1 MTWDPAQYLKYEG
14 HRLRPAIDLIARIPL
29 AAPGTIVDLG
39 CGAGN
44 VARVLAD
51 RFAGATIDGVDS
63 DKAMLARA
71 RESTATDP
79 RFRWTEGDLAH
90 WQPPYPVDVI
100 FSNAALHWL
109 GAHDALFPALMRKLA
124 PHGVLAVQMPDNH
137 AAPSH
142 EALFDTARSPRW
154 RAIAEPLMRTRP
166 VAPLENYHAWLAP
179 LAHKLDLWRT
189 TYLQALPP
197 TPSGEHPIVA
207 WMRGSTLTPFV
218 PVLGADAEAFVAD
231 FAARV
236 EAAYPRQ
243 REGGVLFPFS
253 RVFIVAQRGA

>member
-1 MTWDPAQYLKYEG
+1 MTWDPAQYLKSEG

-29 AAPGTIVDLG
+29 AAPATIVDLG

-63 DKAMLARA
+63 DQSMLARA
-71 RESTATDP
+71 REATASDP

-109 GAHDALFPALMRKLA
+109 GVHDALFPALMGKLA

-142 EALFDTARSPRW
+142 QSLFDTARSPRW

-166 VAPLENYHAWLAP
+166 VAPLEDYHAWLAP

-189 TYLQALPP
+189 TYLQALPQ
-197 TPSGEHPIVA
+197 TASGEHPIVA
-207 WMRGSTLTPFV
+207 WMRGSTLTPFL
-218 PVLGADAEAFVAD
+218 PALGAEAQAFVAD
-231 FAARV
+231 FAARI

-243 REGGVLFPFS
+243 AGGGVLFPFS